1 MVALV
6 SYIDPFGCPD
16 FLVDDVAFRSMVG
29 SDYVRFGYYTREQ
42 DEKILRVKLV
52 FPIHRLIEA
61 QDETREFVNMQQRC
75 QHRRFSRMAN

>member
-29 SDYVRFGYYTREQ
+29 SDYVRFGYYTQERNSRV
-42 DEKILRVKLV
+42 LRVKLV
-52 FPIHRLIEA
+52 FPLRRLIEA
-61 QDETREFVNMQQRC
+61 QDETRQFIAKQQR
-75 QHRRFSRMAN
+75 QRFGIVAN